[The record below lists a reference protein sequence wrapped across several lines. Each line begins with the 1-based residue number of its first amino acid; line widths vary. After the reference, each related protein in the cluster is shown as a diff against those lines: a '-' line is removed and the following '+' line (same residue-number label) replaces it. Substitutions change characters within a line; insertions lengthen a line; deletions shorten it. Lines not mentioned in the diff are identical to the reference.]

1 VSLRASIVALSHWR
15 IVAAKAYADG
25 VALSP
30 NSRYLLGGVLAV
42 FAGITYYMDQLVPE
56 EKEEP
61 LETVFDRRAKEGTLG
76 QILQRPS

>member
-1 VSLRASIVALSHWR
+1 
-15 IVAAKAYADG
+15 
-25 VALSP
+25 LSP